1 MSHIKIPSDGT
12 KITVN
17 NDGTYNIPDNPIVTF
32 IEGDGIG
39 PDLWA
44 ASVRV
49 FDAAV
54 EKAFSGSKKYLGQ
67 KFMRERKQLKSQ
79 KNGYHKKQLM

>member
-39 PDLWA
+39 PDFGRRL
-44 ASVRV
+44 
-49 FDAAV
+49 
-54 EKAFSGSKKYLGQ
+54 
-67 KFMRERKQLKSQ
+67 
-79 KNGYHKKQLM
+79 